1 MPAFVGPIIIRTSS
15 GAISVGD
22 AFSLSPKSSDKT
34 SFGAGGANTGN
45 CIVST
50 NEKNV
55 TNLFDF
61 DVIDQ
66 TKFFNG

>member
-1 MPAFVGPIIIRTSS
+1 MPAFVGPIIIRASS

-34 SFGAGGANTGN
+34 SIGAGCVNTGDFMVN
-45 CIVST
+45 T
-50 NEKNV
+50 NEKNM

-66 TKFFNG
+66 TKIFNG